1 VLLRSKII
9 ATEQPTKKISQK
21 YLGPFKVIDK
31 KGPCAYTLQLS
42 AKLGRIHLT
51 FYISLLEPYKGRPEL
66 VTSPA
71 KTGNYPEFEV
81 AEIVA
86 HRRIPGSGLQYEVRW
101 EGYDETT

>member
-1 VLLRSKII
+1 V
-9 ATEQPTKKISQK
+9 
-21 YLGPFKVIDK
+21 
-31 KGPCAYTLQLS
+31 
-42 AKLGRIHLT
+42 
-51 FYISLLEPYKGRPEL
+51 SLLEPYKGRPEL

-71 KTGNYPEFEV
+71 KTGDYPEFEV